1 MGAPSVGIAL
11 GSDAPRLAGVGD
23 PETIDVRHLNYLS
36 IVGVS
41 NALRSGHFTRGFK
54 PPDEYVMSMDVP
66 DLVRQSLGDEEIQA
80 GVSLGDEDAICFT
93 PTRSLVYRSEGLLS
107 DEGVSEYAH
116 DFERLAVSEGR
127 RKTKYTLTYVDRE
140 EKFTVPGNRTDPVLE
155 RLLEGALRVDGVLED
170 DESVTGVFRFSE
182 LTLIVAEQRLL
193 KHVGGYTWDGDFEV
207 YDYDDVTGL
216 HFEDGS
222 VATAVVLEADGRPE
236 RIKAPNEQAGVVR
249 QTLQEALFDY
259 YDVGSLADLNRKI
272 AVETEDPN
280 ADSSDDHSSGLGL
293 DSGIDPLVS
302 DSDDEE
308 EADADAGTE
317 SKAQTGSQKSETAS
331 AQGGGASTGQTA
343 QSTTSSADLESAS
356 KEAANAAANAG
367 AASSDDLAAV
377 TDQLENLTAAVEQQN
392 KLLKQQQKTVK
403 QLIEELRRGR

>member
-1 MGAPSVGIAL
+1 
-11 GSDAPRLAGVGD
+11 
-23 PETIDVRHLNYLS
+23 
-36 IVGVS
+36 
-41 NALRSGHFTRGFK
+41 
-54 PPDEYVMSMDVP
+54 MDVP

-140 EKFTVPGNRTDPVLE
+140 EKFSVPGNRTDPVLE
-155 RLLEGALRVDGVLED
+155 RLLEGNLCAAGVLED
-170 DESVTGVFRFSE
+170 DEAVTGVFRFSE
-182 LTLIVAEQRLL
+182 LTVVVAQQRLL
-193 KHVGGYTWDGDFEV
+193 KHVGNYTWDGDFEV

-259 YDVGSLADLNRKI
+259 YDVGSLDDLNREI
-272 AVETEDPN
+272 AVETEDPTD
-280 ADSSDDHSSGLGL
+280 DSGDDHSSGLGL

-308 EADADAGTE
+308 TE
-317 SKAQTGSQKSETAS
+317 TETSESGTAS
-331 AQGGGASTGQTA
+331 ARGSDSSPGQAAQSAASTVDLG
-343 QSTTSSADLESAS
+343 SSPEDAAS
-356 KEAANAAANAG
+356 GVSDAA

-377 TDQLENLTAAVEQQN
+377 TDQLEDLTAAVEQQN
-392 KLLKQQQKTVK
+392 ELLKQQQRTVK

>member
-1 MGAPSVGIAL
+1 MKSQIAGIRGVCRPSRSTV
-11 GSDAPRLAGVGD
+11 
-23 PETIDVRHLNYLS
+23 ET
-36 IVGVS
+36 G
-41 NALRSGHFTRGFK
+41 LRSWCFTRGFK

-80 GVSLGDEDAICFT
+80 GVSLGDDDAICFT

-127 RKTKYTLTYVDRE
+127 RKTKYTMTYVDRE

-155 RLLEGALRVDGVLED
+155 RLVESNLRIEGVLDD

-182 LTLIVAEQRLL
+182 LTLVVAQQRVL
-193 KHVGGYTWDGDFEV
+193 KHVGSYTWDGDFEV

-222 VATAVVLEADGRPE
+222 VATAVVIEADGRPE

-249 QTLQEALFDY
+249 RTLQEALFDY
-259 YDVGSLADLNRKI
+259 HDVDSLDALNRKI
-272 AVETEDPN
+272 AVETADPN
-280 ADSSDDHSSGLGL
+280 ADESDDHSSGLGL

-308 EADADAGTE
+308 SAAEPE
-317 SKAQTGSQKSETAS
+317 PSSE
-331 AQGGGASTGQTA
+331 QASTGTASTATRERDSSTGQSAQTA
-343 QSTTSSADLESAS
+343 ASTVDLESAAD
-356 KEAANAAANAG
+356 AASTAAEST
-367 AASSDDLAAV
+367 AASSDDLEAV
-377 TDQLENLTAAVEQQN
+377 TDQLEDLTAAVEQQN
-392 KLLKQQQKTVK
+392 ELLEQQQRTVK

>member
-1 MGAPSVGIAL
+1 MQRV
-11 GSDAPRLAGVGD
+11 DRQAGTAIG
-23 PETIDVRHLNYLS
+23 N
-36 IVGVS
+36 G
-41 NALRSGHFTRGFK
+41 LRSGHFTRGFK
-54 PPDEYVMSMDVP
+54 TPDEYVMSMDVP

-80 GVSLGDEDAICFT
+80 GVSLGDDDAICFT

-127 RKTKYTLTYVDRE
+127 RKTKYTMTYVDRE
-140 EKFTVPGNRTDPVLE
+140 EKFTVPSNRTDPVLE
-155 RLLEGALRVDGVLED
+155 RLVESNLRIEGVLDD

-182 LTLIVAEQRLL
+182 LTLVVAQQRVL
-193 KHVGGYTWDGDFEV
+193 KHVGSYTWDADFEV

-222 VATAVVLEADGRPE
+222 VATAVVIEAAGRPE
-236 RIKAPNEQAGVVR
+236 RIKAPNEQAGTVR
-249 QTLQEALFDY
+249 RTLQEALFDY
-259 YDVGSLADLNRKI
+259 YEVDSLDALNRKI

-280 ADSSDDHSSGLGL
+280 ADESDDHSSGLGL

-308 EADADAGTE
+308 AVESEPEPSPEQTGTSAGADAG
-317 SKAQTGSQKSETAS
+317 AS
-331 AQGGGASTGQTA
+331 SASTGEPDAAAGQSAKTA
-343 QSTTSSADLESAS
+343 ASTVDLESAA
-356 KEAANAAANAG
+356 EAAGAAAEAT
-367 AASSDDLAAV
+367 AASSDDLDAV
-377 TDQLENLTAAVEQQN
+377 TDQLEDLTAAVERQN
-392 KLLKQQQKTVK
+392 KLLKQQQRTVK

>member
-1 MGAPSVGIAL
+1 MDLTPRSSAP
-11 GSDAPRLAGVGD
+11 D
-23 PETIDVRHLNYLS
+23 PSATCN
-36 IVGVS
+36 VGVS
-41 NALRSGHFTRGFK
+41 NVLRSGHFTLGFK

-66 DLVRQSLGDEEIQA
+66 DLVRQSLGDEELQA

-107 DEGVSEYAH
+107 DEGVTEYAH

-127 RKTKYTLTYVDRE
+127 RKTKYTMTYVDRE

-155 RLLEGALRVDGVLED
+155 RLLESHLRVDDVIED
-170 DESVTGVFRFSE
+170 DEAVAGVFRFSE
-182 LTLIVAEQRLL
+182 LTLIVAQQRLL

-259 YDVGSLADLNRKI
+259 YDVGSLDDLNRKI
-272 AVETEDPN
+272 AVETEDPT

-308 EADADAGTE
+308 TEEETRTAGET
-317 SKAQTGSQKSETAS
+317 QKSGTAS
-331 AQGGGASTGQTA
+331 AGESDSSTGQTA
-343 QSTTSSADLESAS
+343 QSAASTVDLESAAEQAS
-356 KEAANAAANAG
+356 DAAADAT
-367 AASSDDLAAV
+367 AASSDDLEAV
-377 TDQLENLTAAVEQQN
+377 TDQLENLTAAVERQN
-392 KLLKQQQKTVK
+392 EVLKKQQQTVK

>member
-1 MGAPSVGIAL
+1 MTM
-11 GSDAPRLAGVGD
+11 
-23 PETIDVRHLNYLS
+23 E
-36 IVGVS
+36 
-41 NALRSGHFTRGFK
+41 
-54 PPDEYVMSMDVP
+54 VP

-107 DEGVSEYAH
+107 DEGVAEYAH

-127 RKTKYTLTYVDRE
+127 RKTKYTMTYVDRE
-140 EKFTVPGNRTDPVLE
+140 EKFTVPGNRTDSVLE
-155 RLLEGALRVDGVLED
+155 RLIESHLRIDGVID
-170 DESVTGVFRFSE
+170 ADEAVTGVFRFSE
-182 LTLIVAEQRLL
+182 LTLVVAQKRLL

-207 YDYDDVTGL
+207 YDYDEVTGL

-259 YDVGSLADLNRKI
+259 HDVGSLDDLNRKI
-272 AVETEDPN
+272 AVETEDPTS
-280 ADSSDDHSSGLGL
+280 DGSDDHSSGLGL

-302 DSDDEE
+302 DSDD
-308 EADADAGTE
+308 DADAKTDAEATPETQRSATASMDGSDSTTDRT
-317 SKAQTGSQKSETAS
+317 AQTAGSAV
-331 AQGGGASTGQTA
+331 
-343 QSTTSSADLESAS
+343 DLDSAS
-356 KEAANAAANAG
+356 EQAATVASNAT
-367 AASSDDLAAV
+367 AASSDDLEAV
-377 TDQLENLTAAVEQQN
+377 TEQLENLTAAVERQN
-392 KLLKQQQKTVK
+392 EVLEKQQQTVK